1 MAHDVTE
8 QRPANIVLIM
18 TDQQRWDML
27 GCAGRFPVLTP
38 AMDRLAREGTWF
50 RRAYTNAPLC
60 VPSRMSFFSGRYM
73 HQHGCRDNNKL
84 LWPESPSFVR
94 ALRDAGYRTAN
105 IGKLHYTWQ
114 HDLEILVSQPLLK
127 AMGFTDPCET
137 TGKMSGGNL
146 RASPYSEHLRAC
158 GLLEEYHRDLLRRV
172 AAGPIAAY
180 AMRPSM
186 LSEENHIDGWL
197 LHRAAEWISRNDAAP
212 FFLWAGPPGPH
223 DPFDPPEPYASRY
236 RPEEMPIGPLDSPPV
251 RLDGNKKRLPDATP
265 RQIQEMR
272 TQYLGN
278 VTYIDDG
285 IGRILAALEARGQL
299 ANTWVI
305 LCSDHGEMLGD
316 HRLLNKSEFFEQ
328 AVRVPL
334 LVRPPDTLAVPRGI
348 VSDALV
354 ELIDLS
360 ATLADIGGAAM
371 AGARGRSLLPIM
383 RGEVPPGR
391 HRDAVVSELGDRLM
405 LRTEDW
411 KLIVAGDDRQPQSL
425 WSMANDPDEMRN
437 RAAEP
442 EMAGVIA
449 NLQAHIRD
457 FLAATPADLPAP
469 WQHLVPYGQWG
480 RNPLRALDGDTDT
493 QRATLTER
501 M

>member
-1 MAHDVTE
+1 MAE
-8 QRPANIVLIM
+8 QHAEQPANIVLIM
-18 TDQQRWDML
+18 TDQQRWDAL
-27 GCAGRFPVLTP
+27 GCAGVFPVETP

-94 ALRDAGYRTAN
+94 TLRDAGYRTAN
-105 IGKLHYTWQ
+105 VGKLHYTWQ
-114 HDLEILVSQPLLK
+114 HDLEILASQPLLRR
-127 AMGFTDPCET
+127 MGFTDPGET
-137 TGKMSGGNL
+137 TGKMSAGNL
-146 RASPYSEHLRAC
+146 RASPYSEHLRSL
-158 GLLEEYHRDLLRRV
+158 GVLEEYHRDLLRRV
-172 AAGPIAAY
+172 EAGPIAAY
-180 AMRPSM
+180 DQRPSM
-186 LSEENHIDGWL
+186 LGEGDHIDGWL
-197 LHRAAEWISRNDAAP
+197 LRRAAGWIAENAQAP

-236 RPEEMPIGPLDSPPV
+236 NPDDMPVGPIDSPPV
-251 RLDGNKKRLPDATP
+251 RPDGNKKRLPDATP
-265 RQIQEMR
+265 RQIREMR

-285 IGRILAALEARGQL
+285 VGRILDALDARGQR
-299 ANTWVI
+299 ADTWVI

-328 AVRVPL
+328 AARVPL
-334 LVRPPDTLAVPRGI
+334 IIRPPDNLDVPRGI

-354 ELIDLS
+354 ELIDLT
-360 ATLADIGGAAM
+360 ATLVAIAGTDMPGAQ
-371 AGARGRSLLPIM
+371 GRSLLPIV
-383 RGEVPPGR
+383 RGEASPGR
-391 HRDAVVSELGDRLM
+391 HREFVVSELGERLM
-405 LRTEDW
+405 LRTEEW
-411 KLIVAGDDRQPQSL
+411 KLVVIGADLQPQSL
-425 WSMANDPDEMRN
+425 WNMADDPDEMHN

-449 NLQAHIRD
+449 SLRAHIRD

-469 WQHLVPYGQWG
+469 WQHAAPYPHWG
-480 RNPLRALDGDTDT
+480 RNPLREMDSATD
-493 QRATLTER
+493 QPVAER
-501 M
+501 IVTS